1 MRLTLTFIRMSVNA
15 INNLSYLKPFRK
27 ELRKNLTLAES
38 RLWILLKG
46 KQLEGR
52 KFRRQHSVG
61 NYILDFYCPSEKLC
75 VELDGEHHYTEEGLK
90 YDEARTAYL
99 NSVEVRV
106 IRFENKMVFD
116 DPEGVLE
123 QIKSI
128 FINSITTPQSS
139 GQLPLPGEQP

>member
-1 MRLTLTFIRMSVNA
+1 MSVNA